1 MHNRIFK
8 FQSYN
13 YGGGEPVKIDNN
25 IYVPPEETEDEE
37 ETDGEF
43 ISQEE
48 LLRREQEEREA
59 EERRFHEA
67 VMADVTRILASKKN
81 ELEQERIRVI
91 EAARS
96 AAKVMTDEAK
106 AATAAV
112 LERASKECAVLKEK
126 AKAEG
131 FKEGFDEGKR
141 QSLEKCSKYV
151 DATAQLLADINSHK
165 DAYYLENEKELRDTL
180 AVMVEKIVRAEL
192 KTAPEMIERIIADAA
207 KGFRNSDYIKISVA
221 DGEISRELKTDEK
234 LIKTLIPYI
243 SDIEIEILPD
253 AEDGTV
259 ILDNNEEIVDASV
272 PTQLEFLKE
281 ILRNT
286 RGEAE
291 DEG

>member
-1 MHNRIFK
+1 MHNNNRIFK

-13 YGGGEPVKIDNN
+13 YDNCEPVKIDNTVY
-25 IYVPPEETEDEE
+25 IPSDEPEEEE
-37 ETDGEF
+37 DGEF

-48 LLRREQEEREA
+48 LLRREKEEREA
-59 EERRFHEA
+59 EERRFNEA
-67 VMADVTRILASKKN
+67 VKADVSRILAAKRG
-81 ELEQERIRVI
+81 EIEQEHARVI
-91 EAARS
+91 EAARA
-96 AAKVMTDEAK
+96 AAKAMTDEAK

-112 LERASKECAVLKEK
+112 LERANKECAILKEK

-131 FKEGFDEGKR
+131 FKEGFEEGKR

-151 DATAQLLADINSHK
+151 DAVAQLLADINSHK

-180 AVMVEKIVRAEL
+180 FVMVEKIVKGEL
-192 KTAPEMIERIIADAA
+192 KTAPEMVERIIADAA

-234 LIKTLIPYI
+234 LIRQLIPYI
-243 SDIEIEILPD
+243 ADIDIEILPD
-253 AEDGTV
+253 AEDGTI

-281 ILRNT
+281 IMRNS
-286 RGEAE
+286 RGEG
-291 DEG
+291 DKD